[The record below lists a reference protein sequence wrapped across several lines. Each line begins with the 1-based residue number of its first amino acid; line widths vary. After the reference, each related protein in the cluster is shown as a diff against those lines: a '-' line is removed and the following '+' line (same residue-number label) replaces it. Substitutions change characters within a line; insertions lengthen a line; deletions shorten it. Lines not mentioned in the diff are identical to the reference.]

1 MPHTNEPPFQLIRL
15 LGEGRVG
22 EVWLAQQRT
31 RGGIS
36 RLVAVKLLR
45 EAWDED
51 SDAINRLKDEGQALA
66 LLQHSCIPGFHEIT
80 QIDGRLALVTEYV
93 EGVDLARFGTRGNL
107 LPPRVAVD
115 IVARVAS
122 ALDWALTTPNPE
134 TGRPLNLIHR
144 DVKPANIRLSDQGS
158 VKLLDFGLARSSE
171 MHRHA
176 KTRMGE
182 VLGTPGYAA
191 PEALAFQVSRPPGDV
206 YGLGC
211 TLFELLV
218 GEPFFHGLRI
228 EQQAMLAVQSRD
240 YRDFLAKRLL
250 AVEHPDLRI
259 LLAEMLAY
267 SPEKRLKAGT
277 VCDVCEDQIRQM
289 EGPTFPEW
297 NRKRPAEDLQVNRTP
312 TPLEQPI
319 AAAAPQEPVSAA
331 ATAPVVEQQALNPWV
346 VGGAVAVLASVL
358 FCCGASS
365 LAGALWFA
373 LG

>member
-1 MPHTNEPPFQLIRL
+1 VSHSNEPPFQLIRL

-45 EAWDED
+45 EAWDAD

-66 LLQHSCIPGFHEIT
+66 MLQHPCIPGFHEIT
-80 QIDGRLALVTEYV
+80 QVEGRLALVTEYV
-93 EGVDLARFGTRGNL
+93 EGVDLGQFCTRGNQ
-107 LPPRVAVD
+107 LPPRVALD

-122 ALDWALTTPNPE
+122 ALDWAWTTPHPE

-144 DVKPANIRLSDQGS
+144 DVKPANIRLADQGE

-191 PEALAFQVSRPPGDV
+191 PEALAFQVARPPGDV

-218 GEPFFHGLRI
+218 GEPFFYGLRI

-240 YRDFLAKRLL
+240 YSEFLAKRLQ
-250 AVEHPDLRI
+250 AVAHPDLRI

-267 SPEKRLKAGT
+267 SPEKRPKAGT
-277 VCDVCEDQIRQM
+277 VCDVCEDQLGEM
-289 EGPTFPEW
+289 DGPTFPEW
-297 NRKRPAEDLQVNRTP
+297 NRNRLAGTVEAHQAPPVPEPAPAVLVPPQSAPP
-312 TPLEQPI
+312 T
-319 AAAAPQEPVSAA
+319 A
-331 ATAPVVEQQALNPWV
+331 VVEQRALNPWV
-346 VGGAVAVLASVL
+346 VGGIAAVVAGALL
-358 FCCGASS
+358 CCGGSS
-365 LAGALWFA
+365 LAVALWWVMQ
-373 LG
+373 

>member
-1 MPHTNEPPFQLIRL
+1 VSQAKEPPFQLIRL

-31 RGGIS
+31 RGGIQ

-45 EAWDED
+45 EGWDED
-51 SDAINRLKDEGQALA
+51 SDSINRLKDEGQALA
-66 LLQHSCIPGFHEIT
+66 MLQHQCIPGFHEIAH
-80 QIDGRLALVTEYV
+80 IDGRLALVTEYV
-93 EGVDLARFGTRGNL
+93 EGVDVGQFGTRGNL

-134 TGRPLNLIHR
+134 TGRALNLIHR
-144 DVKPANIRLSDQGS
+144 DVKPANIRLSNQGA

-240 YRDFLAKRLL
+240 YGDFLANRLQV
-250 AVEHPDLRI
+250 VEHADLRI

-267 SPEKRLKAGT
+267 SPEKRPKAGT
-277 VCDVCEDQIRQM
+277 VCDVCEEQLRQM
-289 EGPTFPEW
+289 DGPTFPEW
-297 NRKRPAEDLQVNRTP
+297 NRNRVAGSIQVQPASTP
-312 TPLEQPI
+312 PSLEQ
-319 AAAAPQEPVSAA
+319 AAPAIATPQQQVSAA
-331 ATAPVVEQQALNPWV
+331 PAPQSSLTLWL
-346 VGGAVAVLASVL
+346 VGGAVVVSVGVLVCGFSALAIALFMVLA
-358 FCCGASS
+358 
-365 LAGALWFA
+365 
-373 LG
+373 